1 MMLICMQVL
10 DALMATRHKLAL
22 ALGFESYAHRAFT
35 DKMMRSP
42 DEASHIFNRYSC
54 QALRTYVCPAA

>member
-1 MMLICMQVL
+1 LLRDHPHQQSLLALLSIPYEQVL

-42 DEASHIFNRYSC
+42 DEASH
-54 QALRTYVCPAA
+54 L